1 MTDGAT
7 SATSADGHSDR
18 TGDGKGRHDHRATTS
33 TAARQATS
41 RPDLIATILNP
52 NEDWLWLDDYTA
64 DELRDLA
71 GQIGDAWPD
80 ATQWLTHVA
89 DCIERQEACIA
100 DDRYAWS
107 HR

>member
-1 MTDGAT
+1 MHT
-7 SATSADGHSDR
+7 ADQLDLRGLD
-18 TGDGKGRHDHRATTS
+18 TKPRHTVAARATTS
-33 TAARQATS
+33 TAARQPTS

-52 NEDWLWLDDYTA
+52 DEDWLWLDDYTA

-71 GQIGDAWPD
+71 GQIGDDWPD